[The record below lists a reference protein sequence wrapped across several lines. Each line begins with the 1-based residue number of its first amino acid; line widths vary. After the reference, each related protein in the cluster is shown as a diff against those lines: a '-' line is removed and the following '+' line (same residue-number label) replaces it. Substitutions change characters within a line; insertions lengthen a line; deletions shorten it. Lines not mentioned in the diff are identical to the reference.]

1 MTSQLA
7 GPGAKPITR
16 CLRQDEQTSCWPWCV
31 RAGVLR
37 IPDPRALTRSLAQAD
52 LDDFEDL
59 EIEDPSLLAAA
70 EGPSGHNEEEE
81 EIKPMDAFQ
90 LTSDELM
97 AELERKGIRAKG
109 FQADDAKTLQAV
121 YDSEHEDYVVRAR
134 KEAAEKRARAAKQAG
149 LQRKRMLLEK
159 QLREEQEECA
169 KDSQLETWLIMVRQ
183 DSTTSSARISVNSIT
198 CRALAKASVP
208 R

>member
-1 MTSQLA
+1 MY
-7 GPGAKPITR
+7 
-16 CLRQDEQTSCWPWCV
+16 
-31 RAGVLR
+31 
-37 IPDPRALTRSLAQAD
+37 
-52 LDDFEDL
+52 
-59 EIEDPSLLAAA
+59 
-70 EGPSGHNEEEE
+70 
-81 EIKPMDAFQ
+81 DA
-90 LTSDELM
+90 
-97 AELERKGIRAKG
+97 
-109 FQADDAKTLQAV
+109 
-121 YDSEHEDYVVRAR
+121 EHEDYVVRAR

>member
-1 MTSQLA
+1 M
-7 GPGAKPITR
+7 
-16 CLRQDEQTSCWPWCV
+16 

-70 EGPSGHNEEEE
+70 EGHCGQKEEEE
-81 EIKPMDAFQ
+81 EFKPMDAFQ

-149 LQRKRMLLEK
+149 LQRKRMLEK

-169 KDSQLETWLIMVRQ
+169 KDSQMETWLIMVRQ

>member
-1 MTSQLA
+1 MLKA
-7 GPGAKPITR
+7 GF
-16 CLRQDEQTSCWPWCV
+16 
-31 RAGVLR
+31 GV
-37 IPDPRALTRSLAQAD
+37 A
-52 LDDFEDL
+52 EDL
-59 EIEDPSLLAAA
+59 RRLAVLH
-70 EGPSGHNEEEE
+70 PV
-81 EIKPMDAFQ
+81 AF
-90 LTSDELM
+90 
-97 AELERKGIRAKG
+97 G
-109 FQADDAKTLQAV
+109 
-121 YDSEHEDYVVRAR
+121 
-134 KEAAEKRARAAKQAG
+134 AAKQAG